1 MFIRTDDLV
10 LTAARAL
17 DARISDVKVE
27 STTREPDHKQIIT
40 VHNPWHCVVAIP
52 AEDLGDSLPEAKR
65 VLWTRIQ
72 CELADCEA
80 DAMDL
85 DIMDEMTEPDGTIH
99 TIYGHRGEPRM
110 TGIVVPE
117 IGTRYTMELV
127 A

>member
-1 MFIRTDDLV
+1 MFIHTDDLV

-27 STTREPDHKQIIT
+27 STTREPDHQQII
-40 VHNPWHCVVAIP
+40 VVRSPWHCVVAIP
-52 AEDLGDSLPEAKR
+52 AKDLGDSLAEAKQ

-85 DIMDEMTEPDGTIH
+85 EIMDEMTEPDGTIH
-99 TIYGHRGEPRM
+99 TIYGHQGEPHM
-110 TGIVVPE
+110 TSIVVPE
-117 IGTRYTMELV
+117 IGTRYSLALV